1 MDRDSKDGV
10 RHVLCRGL
18 FSAKFLPEKDK
29 YCKSDHNNRIG
40 RPGSPNTNN
49 RAIQQATFDWLLTFW
64 KHPRYGALQFYTQY
78 SYLTRAP
85 WFVAAG
91 EPKNAHL
98 SMVYMGFRYV
108 LPSTSGTLLRV
119 PYPN

>member
-1 MDRDSKDGV
+1 MRITCLRGV
-10 RHVLCRGL
+10 LVLR
-18 FSAKFLPEKDK
+18 SIKMK
-29 YCKSDHNNRIG
+29 I
-40 RPGSPNTNN
+40 
-49 RAIQQATFDWLLTFW
+49 ATFRADYAKNDDFCGVFRALCLLLIAPGLIW
-64 KHPRYGALQFYTQY
+64 AQANPQRKHPRYGALQFYTQY